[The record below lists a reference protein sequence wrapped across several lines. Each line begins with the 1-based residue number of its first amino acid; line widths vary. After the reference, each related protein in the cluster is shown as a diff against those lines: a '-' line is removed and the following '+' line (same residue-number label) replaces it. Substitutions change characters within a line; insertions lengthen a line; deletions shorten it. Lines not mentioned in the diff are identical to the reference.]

1 VSRSEPS
8 VHILVVDDAEET
20 REILRRNLAAR
31 GYGVSVAASA
41 MEAVRV
47 LESATVDIVITD
59 FRMPGVDGGE
69 LARHIRD
76 NFLDVEVVMITGYGS
91 IENAVSAMK
100 TGVAEYLTKPF
111 TDEELFAACDRTLQK
126 LSLRKLARGRGPA
139 LPHAP
144 RGILGESPTMRE
156 VFRLIEKAAKVS
168 APVLV
173 TGESGTGKEMV
184 ARAIHYGGPRSSA
197 PFVPVNCGAIPESLI
212 ESELF
217 GYMKGAF
224 TGAEQS
230 RAGYFQ
236 TAEGGSLLL
245 DEIGETSPSMQV
257 KLLRA
262 VQDGEIA
269 MVGSARPLRVDV
281 RIIAASNKDLAAMA
295 ARGQFRE
302 DLFYRLNVFPIQLP
316 PLRERGEDLGLLLRY
331 FAERYAA
338 EYGRETPRFTEEA
351 MAALRRYNW
360 PGNVREL
367 QNVVQRILLMSEG
380 GPVEAPDLPELMRFS
395 DLRRGG
401 CERTLEEA
409 EAEHISEVMAAVQ
422 GNKSRAAEILG
433 IDRKTLAARL
443 RKRVGE
449 NRAPGEK
456 HPT

>member
-1 VSRSEPS
+1 MSRAALD
-8 VHILVVDDAEET
+8 VRILVVDDAEET
-20 REILRRNLAAR
+20 REILRRNLTAR
-31 GYGVSVAASA
+31 GYGVNVAASA
-41 MEAVRV
+41 MEAIRM
-47 LESATVDIVITD
+47 LGSSTVDIVITD
-59 FRMPGVDGGE
+59 FRMPGVDGRE
-69 LARHIRD
+69 LARHVAE
-76 NFLDVEVVMITGYGS
+76 NFRDVEVVMITGYGS

-100 TGVAEYLTKPF
+100 AGVAEYLTKPF
-111 TDEELFAACDRTLQK
+111 TDEELFAACDRALEK

-144 RGILGESPTMRE
+144 RGILGESRAMRE
-156 VFRLIEKAAKVS
+156 VFRLVEKAARVS
-168 APVLV
+168 APVLI

-184 ARAIHYGGPRSSA
+184 ARAIHYGSSRSSA
-197 PFVPVNCGAIPESLI
+197 PFVPVNCGAIPEGLI

-217 GYMKGAF
+217 GYVKGAF

-236 TAEGGSLLL
+236 TAEGGTLLL
-245 DEIGETSPSMQV
+245 DEIGETSPAMQV
-257 KLLRA
+257 KLLRVA
-262 VQDGEIA
+262 QDGEIA

-281 RIIAASNKDLAAMA
+281 RIIAATNKDLADQA

-302 DLFYRLNVFPIQLP
+302 DLFYRLNVFPISLP
-316 PLRERGEDLGLLLRY
+316 PLRDRGDDLGLLLRS
-331 FAERYAA
+331 FADRYAA

-351 MAALRRYNW
+351 IAALRRYNW

-380 GPVEAPDLPELMRFS
+380 GPIEAPDLPDLMRFS
-395 DLRRGG
+395 GLRRAG

-409 EAEHISEVMAAVQ
+409 EAEHIGDVMAAVQ

-443 RKRVGE
+443 KRHVGE
-449 NRAPGEK
+449 NHASEEK